1 MKVKERLDIWF
12 YIMFCIINTMKKHIL
27 LYHVRT
33 HDAKKILILTCPPSS
48 LFVSRAMRY
57 MNQRKCFLFSS
68 PSERI
73 KYCLYF

>member
-27 LYHVRT
+27 LYHVRPY
-33 HDAKKILILTCPPSS
+33 DAKKILILTCPPSP
-48 LFVSRAMRY
+48 LFVSRAMQC

-73 KYCLYF
+73 KYFLYF